1 EGIASGKVEMT
12 IHKDYLDYS
21 AIQGIL
27 ADADA
32 VFWAIGLSAVGLD
45 QARYREIHQD
55 FPARFI
61 TEWSSSSGKEN
72 ITFHYVSGS
81 GADADA
87 RMMWAKEKAL
97 AEEELKK
104 LAEATK
110 LRVISYRPAFIK
122 PTETELNLGHK
133 VLFAVFAPI
142 GYAVSAESI
151 GHAML
156 EVNARG
162 PEFQSGAVL
171 ENREIA
177 ALGKAYED
185 RRGAK

>member
-1 EGIASGKVEMT
+1 M
-12 IHKDYLDYS
+12 
-21 AIQGIL
+21 
-27 ADADA
+27 
-32 VFWAIGLSAVGLD
+32 GLD
-45 QARYREIHQD
+45 EETYREIHSD
-55 FPARFI
+55 FPLALVN
-61 TEWSSSSGKEN
+61 EWLPLVHQEHA
-72 ITFHYVSGS
+72 TFHYVSGS
-81 GADADA
+81 GADANA

-97 AEEELKK
+97 AEDELSK
-104 LAEATK
+104 LAVGTN

-122 PTETELNLGHK
+122 PTETELNLGHQ

-156 EVNARG
+156 EASARG

-177 ALGKAYED
+177 GFGKAYED
-185 RRGAK
+185 RRGVQ